1 VRPVIDHILRELD
14 RMRCQQEEEENM
26 TLNKEKEDDIHDDP
40 NVTENA
46 DGSGNDEAAGVN
58 EVQP

>member
-1 VRPVIDHILRELD
+1 
-14 RMRCQQEEEENM
+14 M